1 MIKKCLITG
10 ITGQVGSFLADFL
23 LENTD
28 YEIYG
33 MMRWQEPLNNIHHL
47 ADRINLARSR
57 LDFDHL
63 HGYASSL
70 NQKAILASIN
80 SFF

>member
-10 ITGQVGSFLADFL
+10 ITGQVGSILADFL

-47 ADRINLARSR
+47 ADRINKKDRI
-57 LDFDHL
+57 
-63 HGYASSL
+63 G
-70 NQKAILASIN
+70 ILMQISMIFPQSIK
-80 SFF
+80 